1 MNKKL
6 SLIALLGLLA
16 SPLMLAGNAT
26 YAQSVEEADTTDAE
40 LEETMDEELAE
51 EEVTDEATEEDAL
64 AEDEAGDE
72 EVFEDAFATE
82 EEEAMPVET
91 VATEEVKAVDTGVE
105 GAFLLGLLA
114 VAGVV
119 VVAAR
124 KLNN

>member
-40 LEETMDEELAE
+40 LEETMDE